1 MSVTDYQDMA
11 MCMAADD
18 FIALNVDVERVANMH
33 STCIATLQL
42 YYSKAF
48 PWTFSD
54 FCLYVAERMIAVE
67 PNRRQEDDDNDD
79 ASDDN
84 ETMVRGRKDIVAYFK
99 RDEDDE
105 DADDDDPL
113 PPGRCWNCSK
123 FGPLGTYCVT
133 CGNSGLVYESY
144 ASGEAKRIRKI
155 HDRRTRARQPVPPG
169 RCVNCGNFGPLGNY
183 CHSCEDSGMIY
194 DFYRERNEYSTP
206 SAPSD
211 KADCSESE
219 SESESETELRLAQTN
234 SS

>member
-54 FCLYVAERMIAVE
+54 FCLYVAERMIAVD
-67 PNRRQEDDDNDD
+67 RRQEDEDDDNDD
-79 ASDDN
+79 ASD
-84 ETMVRGRKDIVAYFK
+84 EEKEG
-99 RDEDDE
+99 DEDDE

-113 PPGRCWNCSK
+113 PPGRCCNCSN

-133 CGNSGLVYESY
+133 CEDSGLVYESY
-144 ASGEAKRIRKI
+144 DDEDADDDDPLPPGRCCNCSNFGPLGTYCVTCEDSGLVYESCASGEAKRIRKI
-155 HDRRTRARQPVPPG
+155 NDRRARARQPVPPG
-169 RCVNCGNFGPLGNY
+169 RCVNCGNFGPLGTY
-183 CHSCEDSGMIY
+183 CVTCEDSGMIY
-194 DFYRERNEYSTP
+194 DFYASG
-206 SAPSD
+206 A
-211 KADCSESE
+211 
-219 SESESETELRLAQTN
+219 
-234 SS
+234 

>member
-18 FIALNVDVERVANMH
+18 FIALNVDHERVANMH

-67 PNRRQEDDDNDD
+67 PNRRQEDEDDDNDD
-79 ASDDN
+79 ASDEEKEGD
-84 ETMVRGRKDIVAYFK
+84 D
-99 RDEDDE
+99 DDE

-113 PPGRCWNCSK
+113 PPGRCCNCSN

-133 CGNSGLVYESY
+133 CEDSGLVYESS
-144 ASGEAKRIRKI
+144 SGE
-155 HDRRTRARQPVPPG
+155 D
-169 RCVNCGNFGPLGNY
+169 
-183 CHSCEDSGMIY
+183 
-194 DFYRERNEYSTP
+194 
-206 SAPSD
+206 
-211 KADCSESE
+211 
-219 SESESETELRLAQTN
+219 
-234 SS
+234 